1 MQRIYARLAQQ
12 IKNMIYKIEMAFG
25 LFALAFALFA
35 LAFAVQVLVTINELS
50 ALGQS
55 NLKAMQS
62 DIESVQF
69 ENLLLNV
76 R

>member
-1 MQRIYARLAQQ
+1 
-12 IKNMIYKIEMAFG
+12 MAFG